1 MKAFFLILFLLSFIS
16 VKAEYKQLSKHSS
29 VRVFPDTRVYFNI
42 EEFKDGEEI
51 DLKFKMD
58 FIIAYINLKESYTF
72 QIQQVSA
79 LDPENDNLWN
89 NLPSVTSRDVKDK
102 WNLEYTYS
110 WTEKKKH
117 GNNYLLI
124 IPLAP
129 FSEFETVLKGKIEIE
144 NPGGLSIGAIIGIV
158 LGVTI
163 AVIIIICLIVFFIC
177 FRRHSKVAFILR
189 PQPQPLSAP
198 PQQLTNQ
205 SSEIQQTLAYQQP
218 PTYQLSDFQ
227 QSPLYMQPPNYQ
239 QQPTY
244 QPPTGY

>member
-1 MKAFFLILFLLSFIS
+1 MKVFFLILFLFSFIS
-16 VKAEYKQLSKHSS
+16 VKAEYKQLPKHSS
-29 VRVFPDTRVYFNI
+29 VKVFPDTRVYLNI
-42 EEFKDGEEI
+42 DGFKDDEAI
-51 DLKFKMD
+51 DLKFTMD
-58 FIIAYINLKESYTF
+58 FIITYINLKGSYTF

-79 LDPENDNLWN
+79 LNPENDTLWN
-89 NLPSVTSRDVKDK
+89 NLPSVTSRNVKDK
-102 WNLEYTYS
+102 FYLEYTYS

-129 FSEFETVLKGKIEIE
+129 FSGFNKDLKGKIEIE
-144 NPGGLSIGAIIGIV
+144 NPGGLSTGAIIGIV

-163 AVIIIICLIVFFIC
+163 AVIIIISLIVFFIC
-177 FRRHSKVAFILR
+177 FRRHSKVAFIM
-189 PQPQPLSAP
+189 QPQSQPLCAP
-198 PQQLTNQ
+198 PQQLTYQ

-218 PTYQLSDFQ
+218 QAFQSSNFQ